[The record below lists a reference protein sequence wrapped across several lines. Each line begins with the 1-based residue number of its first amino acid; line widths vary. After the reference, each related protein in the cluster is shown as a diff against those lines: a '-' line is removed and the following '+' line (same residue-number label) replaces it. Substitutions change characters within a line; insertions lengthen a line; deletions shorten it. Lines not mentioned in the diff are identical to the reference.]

1 MELPNNHSVDFIHSP
16 KSRIVKIHEL
26 NLSWIEVSDSIEQ
39 KTTHKKNLNLII
51 LKRNLKSWI
60 FKYT

>member
-1 MELPNNHSVDFIHSP
+1 MELSNNHSVDFIHNQ

-39 KTTHKKNLNLII
+39 KKTTHKKNLNLII
-51 LKRNLKSWI
+51 LKRNLKS
-60 FKYT
+60 